1 MSTIGL
7 LMILLQSLCNAA
19 DIDYTVAIDAAK
31 RAAMIQ
37 TGAQSYQ
44 DKFSSYAQDRAN
56 TIVTKAGLTV
66 PVGIVYGSYWLY
78 KNRKIP
84 LHYSKVKLDIYQDH
98 IQGSVGNVSFSASQ
112 TSFSGSVELNS
123 LWRLVE

>member
-1 MSTIGL
+1 
-7 LMILLQSLCNAA
+7 MILLQSLCNAA

-66 PVGIVYGSYWLY
+66 PVGIIYGSYWLY

-84 LHYSKVKLDIYQDH
+84 LHYSKVKLDIYEDH
-98 IQGSVGNVSFSASQ
+98 VQGSIGNVSFSASQ

-123 LWRLVE
+123 LWRIVE